1 MQFLMELALDPD
13 RGADGRFENLVAQI
27 RISWA
32 TPVTEL
38 IRKVVQTV
46 LIELNDAWGTG
57 SLDSDKASN

>member
-1 MQFLMELALDPD
+1 MELSLDPVG
-13 RGADGRFENLVAQI
+13 GADGRFENLVEQM

-38 IRKVVQTV
+38 VRKLVQTV

-57 SLDSDKASN
+57 SLDSEKASN